1 MKVTHRLEK
10 GPVHTNLTLW
20 VDGANIGRLTVRNDE
35 SRVLDLIVS
44 GLEATGVQRAVDWLL
59 SYAREQ
65 SDKGHYDHGSPR
77 QQRDGAIKALA
88 IREASEQMKKALT

>member
-1 MKVTHRLEK
+1 MSLALEMLK
-10 GPVHTNLTLW
+10 KLEWGD
-20 VDGANIGRLTVRNDE
+20 DGYCPECVR
-35 SRVLDLIVS
+35 SRQHGHSQGCLLAKALV
-44 GLEATGVQRAVDWLL
+44 EATGVQRAVDWLL

-88 IREASEQMKKALT
+88 IRDAADQMKKALT